1 MTTHRKP
8 PDPRNSL
15 PHDMAAEHI
24 GVTPDEL
31 TELVKAKTL
40 TPIMLN
46 GRARF
51 FIPELNQYRAESGR
65 AVRWLMR
72 GGK

>member
-1 MTTHRKP
+1 
-8 PDPRNSL
+8 
-15 PHDMAAEHI
+15 
-24 GVTPDEL
+24 
-31 TELVKAKTL
+31 
-40 TPIMLN
+40 MLN